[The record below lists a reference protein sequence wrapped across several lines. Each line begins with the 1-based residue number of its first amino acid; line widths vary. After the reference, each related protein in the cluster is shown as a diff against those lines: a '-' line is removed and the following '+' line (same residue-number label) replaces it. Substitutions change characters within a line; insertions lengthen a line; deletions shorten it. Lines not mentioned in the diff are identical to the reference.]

1 MRGQQIQPWAWMYN
15 RILIGVHGAHAHAR
29 MRIHF
34 PIAEKKSTRTHA
46 CASSSRLMK
55 ERPMMSVSKQCSARR
70 SFGTLKGRSLKG
82 EHVRSQACS
91 SISRL
96 LTARPRAEYE
106 KTPDWKSF
114 QGSLRPHWGTQ
125 LLLSLLLLI
134 PTAVSSVAATHKI
147 SAISATLAA
156 TVAAA
161 DLAAV
166 WCVCAICL
174 MLLLL
179 LLRQRF
185 LLSMRR
191 CTSIHV
197 LLFFTAAVAA
207 AADAAMAAVGDTLV
221 AAAAA
226 TATAFATAITA
237 GLLWMFC
244 GTAGTPNPR
253 KYNTKQ
259 LRLAKD
265 IVTCSSRP
273 L

>member
-166 WCVCAICL
+166 WCVCVCY
-174 MLLLL
+174 
-179 LLRQRF
+179 
-185 LLSMRR
+185 
-191 CTSIHV
+191 
-197 LLFFTAAVAA
+197 LFDAA
-207 AADAAMAAVGDTLV
+207 AALAPATVPTFHATMHEYSRVAVLHCCSCCCCRCCHGC
-221 AAAAA
+221 
-226 TATAFATAITA
+226 
-237 GLLWMFC
+237 C
-244 GTAGTPNPR
+244 G
-253 KYNTKQ
+253 
-259 LRLAKD
+259 
-265 IVTCSSRP
+265 
-273 L
+273 